1 VHVFIDPVGF
11 HKLGDTRLIRDGR
24 GQKGTAPGC
33 KVWSAVA
40 ACYDP
45 PMARGARDLLT
56 EVLELPLDERAKIA
70 AELLESLE
78 DAEGEVEEA
87 WASEIQKR
95 VAAARAGEL
104 ASTDWRMVLERV
116 EREVLGR

>member
-1 VHVFIDPVGF
+1 
-11 HKLGDTRLIRDGR
+11 
-24 GQKGTAPGC
+24 
-33 KVWSAVA
+33 
-40 ACYDP
+40 
-45 PMARGARDLLT
+45 MARGARDLLT
-56 EVLELPLDERAKIA
+56 EALELPLDERAKIA

-95 VAAARAGEL
+95 VSAARAGEL
-104 ASTDWRMVLERV
+104 ASTDWRTVLERV